1 MYKIK
6 RFSQTSNLL
15 PKNLVSY
22 DIDIEGD
29 INNIK
34 DKNKKDK
41 AISILKDPSQYFGE
55 IDKYEGNKI
64 SKLGGKY
71 NIMGVE
77 INDDYVSITVEN
89 SKTGMRFWELEI
101 PLDKGDVEISAGD

>member
-34 DKNKKDK
+34 DKSKK
-41 AISILKDPSQYFGE
+41 
-55 IDKYEGNKI
+55 
-64 SKLGGKY
+64 
-71 NIMGVE
+71 
-77 INDDYVSITVEN
+77 
-89 SKTGMRFWELEI
+89 R
-101 PLDKGDVEISAGD
+101 